1 MPVTP
6 TQARKL
12 YKEREELLEKVDE
25 AILAAYAN
33 GIPARVEVIISE
45 EQFKNES
52 LAEWLRNQYEEA
64 GWKTHFDRYPV
75 KKAFLFVLTEATK

>member
-6 TQARKL
+6 TQARRF
-12 YKEREELLEKVDE
+12 YKERKGILEKVDK

-45 EQFKNES
+45 EFKNEP

-64 GWKTHFDRYPV
+64 GWKTHFDRYPGKEV
-75 KKAFLFVLTEATK
+75 FLFVLTEATK